1 MSSIEQLR
9 LLWHSLR
16 HTRSRQLLARTLLHA
31 KRRGMVW
38 LARSGAAGRLRAT
51 PEEGSEPKVAG
62 RPPQPLFPPRTDLV
76 DQEGDATFLRFLNLR
91 HPLTLPWESLS

>member
-1 MSSIEQLR
+1 
-9 LLWHSLR
+9 
-16 HTRSRQLLARTLLHA
+16 
-31 KRRGMVW
+31 MVW

-76 DQEGDATFLRFLNLR
+76 DHEGDATLLRFLNLR
-91 HPLTLPWESLS
+91 HPLTLPLDWHPDHWDLGIWQVRR